1 MARTRAKVTI
11 VGAGNVGH
19 SAAHWIVS
27 HRLADVVLVDVI
39 DGMPQGKAL
48 DLLQAA
54 PIEGVDV
61 RIIGTNGYDETAGS
75 DIVVIVAGIARKPG
89 MSREDLQATNA
100 DIVRGVT
107 EQVTSRSPDAHLIV
121 VTNPL
126 DVMVYLVHKVSGLPP
141 QRVMGQSGAL
151 DSTRFR
157 TFIAQALNISVQDV
171 SAMVIGAHS
180 DTHMVPLAS
189 LASVASIPLSRLLP
203 ADQIAALVERTRK
216 GGAEIVGLLRTGS
229 AFFAPGAAIMQ
240 MVEAIL
246 HDRKRVLPL
255 SAYLDGHYGVR
266 DLYVGV
272 PAVLGAGGVERIL
285 DAPLDEGERAAFAAA
300 VANIRENVAL
310 LKL

>member
-1 MARTRAKVTI
+1 
-11 VGAGNVGH
+11 
-19 SAAHWIVS
+19 
-27 HRLADVVLVDVI
+27 
-39 DGMPQGKAL
+39 
-48 DLLQAA
+48 
-54 PIEGVDV
+54 
-61 RIIGTNGYDETAGS
+61 
-75 DIVVIVAGIARKPG
+75 
-89 MSREDLQATNA
+89 
-100 DIVRGVT
+100 
-107 EQVTSRSPDAHLIV
+107 
-121 VTNPL
+121 
-126 DVMVYLVHKVSGLPP
+126 VHKVSGFPP
-141 QRVMGQSGAL
+141 KRVMGQSGAL

-189 LASVASIPLSRLLP
+189 LASVASIPLSGLLP